1 MPTPI
6 AKTMNPF
13 TIPFSGSLSWI
24 EVLLSVGGVLVMLIY
39 FYQVFWP
46 KISDVLF
53 PRPNYEERAAELLRQ
68 YPQQKADERATK
80 LRTEEN

>member
-1 MPTPI
+1 MLTPI

-13 TIPFSGSLSWI
+13 NIPFSGSLSWI
-24 EVLLSVGGVLVMLIY
+24 EVLLSVGGVLVLLIY

-68 YPQQKADERATK
+68 YPQHKADDRATK
-80 LRTEEN
+80 LHAEEN

>member
-1 MPTPI
+1 MLTPI

-13 TIPFSGSLSWI
+13 NIPFSGSLNWI

-68 YPQQKADERATK
+68 YSQHKADDTK
-80 LRTEEN
+80 SG

>member
-1 MPTPI
+1 
-6 AKTMNPF
+6 MNPF
-13 TIPFSGSLSWI
+13 TIPFSSSSSWI

-46 KISDVLF
+46 KISEVFISKPD
-53 PRPNYEERAAELLRQ
+53 YDERAAELLRQ
-68 YPQQKADERATK
+68 YQQQKADDRATK

>member
-1 MPTPI
+1 
-6 AKTMNPF
+6 MNPF
-13 TIPFSGSLSWI
+13 NIPFFGTSSWI
-24 EVLLSVGGVLVMLIY
+24 EVLLSVGGAIVMLIY

-68 YPQQKADERATK
+68 YSQQKADDRATK
-80 LRTEEN
+80 LHAEEN

>member
-6 AKTMNPF
+6 AKTMDPF
-13 TIPFSGSLSWI
+13 SIPFSGSSSWI
-24 EVLLSVGGVLVMLIY
+24 EILLSVGGVLVVLIY

-53 PRPNYEERAAELLRQ
+53 PRPDYDERAAELLRQ
-68 YPQQKADERATK
+68 YQQQKADDMAKK

>member
-13 TIPFSGSLSWI
+13 NIPFSGSSSWI

-68 YPQQKADERATK
+68 HSQKKADNRATK
-80 LRTEEN
+80 LHAEEN